1 MSLSGYLRLPAARR
15 RAKRGIIPERP
26 WIVPAAVGWLG
37 RRTRPDWRVL
47 ELGSGR
53 STLWYAR
60 RAASVVSFE
69 DNPWWV
75 ARTRQMLEEAA
86 IRNAEIRELPVEQFV
101 PAVAAMADE
110 GFDLVVIDFLESP
123 EAERIDAVRVAR
135 DKVCPGGY
143 LLLDDSDRD
152 GYAQAWELLDGWRER
167 RFSGVKDEWPEAC
180 ETTIFRRPRSWSR
193 ETASSD

>member
-15 RAKRGIIPERP
+15 RAKRGIVPERP

-37 RRTRPDWRVL
+37 RRARRDWRVL

-75 ARTRQMLEEAA
+75 ARTSEMLEQAE
-86 IRNAEIRELPVEQFV
+86 IRNAEVRELPVEQFV
-101 PAVAAMADE
+101 AAVAAMPDE

-123 EAERIDAVRVAR
+123 EAERVDAVRVAR
-135 DKVCPGGY
+135 DKVRPGGY
-143 LLLDDSDRD
+143 LLLDDSDRP
-152 GYAQAWELLDGWRER
+152 GYAPAWELLEGWRER
-167 RFSGVKDEWPEAC
+167 RFSGIKDEWPEAC
-180 ETTIFRRPRSWSR
+180 ETTIFRRPRS
-193 ETASSD
+193 